1 MKIVMHS
8 LPGMPAVALA
18 LSLGLGLALGL
29 PAQAADDTVTLLE
42 SGRLDGAIMQLEQ
55 ELGDN
60 PYDALALNNL
70 AVARARSSEV
80 FSALD
85 LLDRAA
91 RLAPDNPLIQSNRDV
106 LRDWIAR
113 RISAG
118 RGKTELLSSDT
129 PRLPE
134 SPALWAP

>member
-1 MKIVMHS
+1 MTHLHPWAAAGALLLAVS
-8 LPGMPAVALA
+8 LPSP
-18 LSLGLGLALGL
+18 
-29 PAQAADDTVTLLE
+29 AADDATVSLLE
-42 SGRLDGAIMQLEQ
+42 SGRLDGAILQLEQ
-55 ELGDN
+55 ELGTN
-60 PYDALALNNL
+60 PYDAVALNNL

-91 RLAPDNPLIQSNRDV
+91 RLEPDNPMIDSNRSV

-118 RGKTELLSSDT
+118 RGKVDLQATDQQ
-129 PRLPE
+129 RLPE
-134 SPALWAP
+134 PPALWTP

>member
-1 MKIVMHS
+1 MKLTVKRIAMGG
-8 LPGMPAVALA
+8 LL
-18 LSLGLGLALGL
+18 LSLSVAE
-29 PAQAADDTVTLLE
+29 ATSDTVSLLE
-42 SGRLDGAIMQLEQ
+42 AGRLDGAIVQLEQ

-60 PYDALALNNL
+60 PYDAVALNNL
-70 AVARARSSEV
+70 AVARARSAEV

-91 RLAPDNPLIQSNRDV
+91 RLSPEHPVIDSNRKV

-118 RGKTELLSSDT
+118 RTRVELT
-129 PRLPE
+129 PVGNQRLPD
-134 SPALWAP
+134 PPPLWTP